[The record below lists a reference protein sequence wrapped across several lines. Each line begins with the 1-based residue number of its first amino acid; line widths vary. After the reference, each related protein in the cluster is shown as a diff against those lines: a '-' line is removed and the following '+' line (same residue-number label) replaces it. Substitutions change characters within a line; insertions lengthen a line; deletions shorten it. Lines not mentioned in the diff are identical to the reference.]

1 MCPQVTYLLCHGFQS
16 SWPCVTAPTSTV
28 PSALCPLWAG
38 GGGGGAEPLWLD
50 PTRLPALR
58 LNRLASQSLCFQ
70 LRTPARFPHPSPSRG
85 QIHIDVV
92 SIGENGINE
101 AKLQAFVDAVN
112 KDGNQR

>member
-1 MCPQVTYLLCHGFQS
+1 M
-16 SWPCVTAPTSTV
+16 
-28 PSALCPLWAG
+28 
-38 GGGGGAEPLWLD
+38 WLD